1 MVESITGEYELENG
15 VEDRVGGLC
24 QYGQKK
30 QVNMQS
36 PQDPVLFI
44 QQKFIEWLLYT
55 EHDAGHWG

>member
-44 QQKFIEWLLYT
+44 QQKFIE
-55 EHDAGHWG
+55 